1 MSQPADAVVVH
12 KFGGTSLAAADRYRH
27 VARVLS
33 ERPEPRKIVVVS
45 AMSGVTNTL
54 IRAVERA
61 SARDPHYRE
70 EMEVIRQ
77 QHRAAISELMPLDAA
92 KALLERFDRDLT
104 DIADVLHATWLLRSH
119 SRSVVE
125 LVSGYGEVWSAQM
138 LVTRF

>member
-1 MSQPADAVVVH
+1 
-12 KFGGTSLAAADRYRH
+12 SLATADRYRS

-33 ERPEPRKIVVVS
+33 DRPEPRKVVVVS
-45 AMSGVTNTL
+45 AMSGVTTTL

-61 SARDPHYRE
+61 GARDPHYRE

-77 QHRAAISELMPLDAA
+77 QHRAAISELMPVEPA
-92 KALLERFDRDLT
+92 KALLERFDRDLS

-119 SRSVVE
+119 SRSVIE

-138 LVTRF
+138 LAGHLAARGEPSG